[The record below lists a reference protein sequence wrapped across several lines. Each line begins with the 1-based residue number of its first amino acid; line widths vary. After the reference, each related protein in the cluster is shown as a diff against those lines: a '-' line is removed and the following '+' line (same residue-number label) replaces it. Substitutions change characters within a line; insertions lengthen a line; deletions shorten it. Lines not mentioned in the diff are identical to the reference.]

1 MVTGGRTGAPLKEE
15 PQHFFFLLQNLKNKI
30 RTESRERIFPACLSQ
45 YVPCPAPIQGVGS
58 CLLQFVVKLLSNQG
72 CVARS
77 LFSSLP
83 VLGTSLAFAIIKQ
96 SSHIFFFF
104 KKKILDPL
112 TSSFLKAIPTSRCSF
127 ELGVTPCQFC
137 PAFTT
142 PLLMERCKS
151 PGGHH

>member
-1 MVTGGRTGAPLKEE
+1 MFSDGVRRCDSQKTAVLEDGNLPAWPIGTSGPEPSLSRQGRPSPSCLPLVVTGGRTGAPLKEE

-30 RTESRERIFPACLSQ
+30 RAESRERIFPASLSQ

-96 SSHIFFFF
+96 SSHIFFF
-104 KKKILDPL
+104 
-112 TSSFLKAIPTSRCSF
+112 
-127 ELGVTPCQFC
+127 
-137 PAFTT
+137 
-142 PLLMERCKS
+142 
-151 PGGHH
+151 